1 MTNPFLAST
10 QRMINQHGQS
20 ATYIKVSEGSYN
32 IETGSTT
39 NTDTSYTVKMYKK
52 HIKATQYNYPSLIG
66 KTSAIFYLVGDA
78 LDFTP
83 AIRDKIVAGNETF
96 EIESIAEHSARG
108 QVILYKLIA
117 VKG

>member
-66 KTSAIFYLVGDA
+66 KDSALFYLANNA
-78 LDFTP
+78 LSFIP
-83 AIRDKIVAGNETF
+83 RPKDKIVVSSVAYTVD
-96 EIESIAEHSARG
+96 SITEHSADG
-108 QVILYKLIA
+108 LLIFYKLICTR
-117 VKG
+117 G